1 MARLFIGSRELDFFN
16 DISREVMKDIVGQKI
31 YYYSID
37 YARTLVNDLYQEA
50 PQKVF
55 HHPIEINALIQWNQ
69 SELNTSGAGH
79 DAIKQL
85 EIFLHTRDLIYKRI
99 NVCLGD
105 FIGYGEVFYEIAGI
119 SAADT
124 IAGQIE
130 YQMGTKL
137 TVRQAR
143 KDQFLTAVL
152 GPTWE
157 GYSDPTAV
165 QKTFH
170 QQRGLAV
177 NEEGATGDVRDLRK
191 KGVLDE
197 PLAGTM
203 EVSTRGGNSS
213 EDSSFYDE

>member
-1 MARLFIGSRELDFFN
+1 MSRLFIGTREIDFFN

-55 HHPIEINALIQWNQ
+55 HHPIEMNALVQWNQ
-69 SELNTSGAGH
+69 SEQNTGGAGH
-79 DAIKQL
+79 DAIRKL

-99 NVCLGD
+99 NVVLGD
-105 FIGYGEVFYEIAGI
+105 FISYGEAFYEIVEIRG
-119 SAADT
+119 ADT
-124 IAGQIE
+124 VAGQIE

-137 TVRQAR
+137 SVRQAR
-143 KDQFLTAVL
+143 KDQFLTKVL

-157 GYSDPTAV
+157 GYGDPDSV

-177 NEEGATGDVRDLRK
+177 NEEGETGDVRDLRK

-203 EVSTRGGNSS
+203 EVSTRGGTSS
-213 EDSSFYDE
+213 DDSAFYDE